1 MSDST
6 QPSSPAGVHG
16 QHWVRYGIAADQK
29 YLLGDFLDSYDQ
41 LVINGNMLAH
51 MQSALSQFITQQ
63 LRKPFIIDPQTH
75 AFAHDLEHL
84 ISSSKGSAG
93 KIKRSWAK
101 LIDTYG
107 PGLKRIIEEEGRP
120 LDPSDLD
127 DSAFRMEFTEKVLCF
142 QRDAVQRELKEGE
155 DREYLEFL
163 KEETGVDPFLQPPA
177 ILIAPYFFIGGP
189 FASEWAERNVDL
201 LQYARTWLDEQSNP
215 QPPLAGQLVISKEIL
230 ADEGERKQTVENYIG
245 ANPDL
250 ILLWIDQFS
259 EHNATKHELEHLLDL
274 FETFHESGLPVVNL
288 FGGFFSVATMRFSEK
303 LNGALAA
310 VCHGLEYG
318 ETRPVIPL
326 GGGTPVARFYSRT
339 LHHRLPPR
347 IALREIDELGG
358 LASVEDYHSAICD
371 CPNCRKVITSDPLI
385 PLNENY
391 FDSKE
396 TAYWVS
402 GRRVARD
409 FPTAVASENCT
420 RHYMWCKAW
429 EYGELNTSLAD
440 LKSRLRSADH
450 RLRKTL
456 GTEYAGHP
464 KIWAEALR

>member
-1 MSDST
+1 MPTDPTT
-6 QPSSPAGVHG
+6 QLPQGVNG
-16 QHWVRYGIAADQK
+16 RHWVRYGIAADQK
-29 YLLGDFLDSYDQ
+29 FLLGDFLNTYDQ

-51 MQSALSQFITQQ
+51 MRSALSQFITQQ
-63 LRKPFIIDPQTH
+63 VRKPFVIDPQTH
-75 AFAHDLEHL
+75 AFAHDLQHL
-84 ISSSKGSAG
+84 LSTSKGSSG
-93 KIKRSWAK
+93 EVKKSWAK
-101 LIDTYG
+101 LIDAFG
-107 PGLKRIIEEEGRP
+107 ENLKKVIQEEGRP

-127 DSAFRMEFTEKVLCF
+127 GAGFRSEFVERVLCF
-142 QRDAVQRELKEGE
+142 QRDAVQRELENGE

-177 ILIAPYFFIGGP
+177 VLIAPYFFIGGP
-189 FASEWAERNVDL
+189 SASDWGDRNIQLLQAASEWLGHQAG
-201 LQYARTWLDEQSNP
+201 S
-215 QPPLAGQLVISKEIL
+215 QPPLAAQLVISKDVLFDQNERSRIL
-230 ADEGERKQTVENYIG
+230 DAYIQSK
-245 ANPDL
+245 PDL
-250 ILLWIDQFS
+250 VLLWIDQFS
-259 EHNATKHELEHLLDL
+259 EHNATKHELEHYLDL
-274 FETFHESGLPVVNL
+274 LEKFKEAGLPVVNL
-288 FGGFFSVATMRFSEK
+288 FGGFFSVATMRFSHQ
-303 LNGALAA
+303 LSGALVA

-347 IALREIDELGG
+347 AALREIHELDG
-358 LASVEDYHSAICD
+358 LNSSDDFHEVICD
-371 CPNCRKVITSDPLI
+371 CPNCRMVIVSDPVNE
-385 PLNENY
+385 LNDNY

-409 FPTAVASENCT
+409 FPTAKASNNCT

-429 EYGELNTSLAD
+429 EYRDLNMTLED
-440 LKSRLRSADH
+440 LKAQLESADE

-464 KIWAEALR
+464 KVWSEALR